1 MSSAK
6 DDTGPATAMRDGS
19 RSMPANEVRTVL
31 VLALGFGLVGI
42 DRFMIVTLFPVIGKD
57 LHLGYGAI
65 GVITGALSIAWGLA
79 ALFMGNLSD
88 RIGRRPV
95 LIGSLIVFS
104 TLVGASGLA
113 TGLLS
118 LVAVRMAMG
127 LADGAFMPAS
137 IAATMAVSD
146 ERRRGLNIGLQQM
159 TGSLFGLGLAPLAVS
174 ILLEVIDWRWIF
186 SLFVLP
192 GFLIAFAVART
203 VPTTVATE
211 PAAGDATRSSL
222 RDFIA
227 VIRYRNIKVL
237 MALMLAWLTCL
248 VSLSAFLPSYMLE
261 HLHFSFGEMGQVMS
275 AIGFGGAAGTVFFT
289 WLSDRIGR
297 KRVMLLAAAGAL
309 AAVATLSRYG
319 ADVVACFACL
329 FVAMGC
335 VTSLLTLTVGP
346 MCDESVAPTLVATA
360 SGLVIATGELFGG
373 GVAPVIVGWSAQEF
387 GIEHV
392 LWVPM
397 AALAAALVIGLFFKE
412 APGHEVAAAQ

>member
-1 MSSAK
+1 MIAASDVAPAK
-6 DDTGPATAMRDGS
+6 PVS
-19 RSMPANEVRTVL
+19 EVKTVA
-31 VLALGFGLVGI
+31 VLALGFGLVRI

-65 GVITGALSIAWGLA
+65 GVVTGALSIAWGLA
-79 ALFMGNLSD
+79 ALLMGNLSD

-118 LVAVRMAMG
+118 LVAVRIVMG

-137 IAATMAVSD
+137 IAATMAASD

-159 TGSLFGLGLAPLAVS
+159 TGSLFGLGLAPLAVTM
-174 ILLEVIDWRWIF
+174 LLDVISWRWIF
-186 SLFVLP
+186 SLFVIP
-192 GFLIAFAVART
+192 GFLIAFLVART
-203 VPTTVATE
+203 VPGRSPRVINAVVAR
-211 PAAGDATRSSL
+211 RSSL
-222 RDFIA
+222 RELID
-227 VIRYRNIKVL
+227 VMRYRNIRVL

-261 HLHFSFGEMGQVMS
+261 HLHFSFGQMGQVIS

-289 WLSDRIGR
+289 WLSDRFGR
-297 KRVMLLAAAGAL
+297 RRVMLLAAAGAL
-309 AAVATLSRYG
+309 AAIALLSKCG
-319 ADVVACFACL
+319 PDVVACFACL

-335 VTSLLTLTVGP
+335 ITSLLTLTVGP
-346 MCDESVAPTLVATA
+346 MCDDSVPPTLVATA
-360 SGLVIATGELFGG
+360 SGVVIATGELFGG
-373 GVAPVIVGWSAQEF
+373 GIAPVLVGWSAQTF

-397 AALAAALVIGLFFKE
+397 AALVVALLIGMHFKE
-412 APGHEVAAAQ
+412 ARGSR